1 MLNIQCL
8 NVGAKFGLVSSTK
21 ERKKGE
27 IKRLG
32 IHVMLSKIKKG
43 CILNISTQ
51 KIKVE

>member
-21 ERKKGE
+21 AATKEE

-32 IHVMLSKIKKG
+32 IHVMLSKMKKKG
-43 CILNISTQ
+43 
-51 KIKVE
+51 